1 MHADRGAGA
10 RDAARRFSSPGRERL
25 VQHAASLY
33 WRARADVAAKEV
45 QAGQHVEIKMVKL
58 QQALDPEDQMAL
70 QGHLGALAGQE
81 VEAKMEEQVAM
92 VEMETMEQLL

>member
-1 MHADRGAGA
+1 
-10 RDAARRFSSPGRERL
+10 
-25 VQHAASLY
+25 
-33 WRARADVAAKEV
+33 VAAKEV

-58 QQALDPEDQMAL
+58 QQALDLEDQTVQTVL
-70 QGHLGALAGQE
+70 RGALAGQE

>member
-1 MHADRGAGA
+1 MPVKELVEGNKGLAQAGQA
-10 RDAARRFSSPGRERL
+10 
-25 VQHAASLY
+25 VV
-33 WRARADVAAKEV
+33 VALEEEV
-45 QAGQHVEIKMVKL
+45 VEEVVEAQAGQHVEIKMVKL

>member
-1 MHADRGAGA
+1 M
-10 RDAARRFSSPGRERL
+10 PVKEL
-25 VQHAASLY
+25 VEGNKGLA
-33 WRARADVAAKEV
+33 
-45 QAGQHVEIKMVKL
+45 QAGQVVLVVLEEEVDVGDKEDLAGQLVGTKMVKL
-58 QQALDPEDQMAL
+58 QQGLDPEDQMAL

>member
-1 MHADRGAGA
+1 M
-10 RDAARRFSSPGRERL
+10 PVKEL
-25 VQHAASLY
+25 VEGNK
-33 WRARADVAAKEV
+33 ARA
-45 QAGQHVEIKMVKL
+45 QAGQAVVVALEEEVVEEVVEAQADQLVGTKMVKL

>member
-1 MHADRGAGA
+1 MPVKELVEGNKGLAQAGQAGQAVVEAGVVEAD
-10 RDAARRFSSPGRERL
+10 
-25 VQHAASLY
+25 
-33 WRARADVAAKEV
+33 KEA